1 MKLLLT
7 GLSHKTAPVQVRE
20 KLAISEGQIPR
31 ALQELQKQGAAEAVI
46 LSTCNRVEF
55 AVSTPDQGDPD
66 AIVSKFLEDWQIPR
80 HSIETHLYRLE
91 SREAIQHIFRVAA
104 SLDSM
109 VVGEPQIL
117 GQMKAAYAAARTEGC
132 VGGLLETVMT
142 RAFGVAKR
150 VRSETG
156 IGQMAV
162 SVSYAAVELA
172 RRIFGALDGQSVMII
187 GSGKMGE
194 LAAKHLRRSG
204 AKKIFV
210 TNRTRS
216 RAEEMAALFEGRV
229 VEYSEFPAMLHQVDI
244 VIASSGAPHFILTR
258 EDMQRVIA
266 ERRNKPMFLID
277 IAVPRNIDP
286 AVNDIDGVFLYDVDD
301 LAGVVNAN
309 IKEREK
315 QAALAEAII
324 AEEVDRTIA
333 RLRIEEVAPAI
344 VSVQEALEEIR
355 SGEVAKLFRRS
366 GDLTPEQQQQIE
378 AMTRSIINKVAHG
391 PISALR
397 HHASQP
403 EGGHAIEVIRKVFHL
418 QR

>member
-20 KLAISEGQIPR
+20 KLAIPEAEIPR

-55 AVSTPDQGDPD
+55 ALSTPDHADPD
-66 AIVSKFLEDWQIPR
+66 AIVQRFLEDWQIAQY
-80 HSIETHLYRLE
+80 SVDTHLYRLE
-91 SREAIQHIFRVAA
+91 AREAIQHIFRVAA

-117 GQMKAAYAAARTEGC
+117 GQMKAAYAAARTEGT

-172 RRIFGALDGQSVMII
+172 KRIFGSLNGQSIMII

-194 LAAKHLRRSG
+194 LAAKHLKRSG

-210 TNRTRS
+210 TNRTRV
-216 RAEEMAALFEGRV
+216 RAEEMASLFDGRV
-229 VEYSEFPAMLHQVDI
+229 VDYAEFPAMLHQVDI
-244 VIASSGAPHFILTR
+244 VIASSGAPHYILTPD
-258 EDMQRVIA
+258 DMNRVIA

-286 AVNDIDGVFLYDVDD
+286 AVNEIDGVFLYDVDD

-309 IKEREK
+309 IREREK
-315 QAALAEAII
+315 QAAVAEAIVT
-324 AEEVDRTIA
+324 EEVERTMA
-333 RLRIEEVAPAI
+333 RLRVEEVTPAI

-355 SGEVAKLFRRS
+355 SAEVAKLFRR
-366 GDLTPEQQQQIE
+366 GNLTAEQQQQIE

-397 HHASQP
+397 RHANEP
-403 EGGHAIEVIRKVFHL
+403 EGESAIEVIRKVFHL